1 MYNEH
6 LKQLRIYLFK
16 VKCHQQQR
24 QRQLG
29 ETTIRGYYIL
39 VLFLEI
45 KGIPIN
51 YLLTGWLPDRI
62 PDTKSWPICRAVQ

>member
-1 MYNEH
+1 MSP
-6 LKQLRIYLFK
+6 
-16 VKCHQQQR
+16 
-24 QRQLG
+24 
-29 ETTIRGYYIL
+29 TTTGYYIL

-62 PDTKSWPICRAVQ
+62 PDTKHWPICRAVQ